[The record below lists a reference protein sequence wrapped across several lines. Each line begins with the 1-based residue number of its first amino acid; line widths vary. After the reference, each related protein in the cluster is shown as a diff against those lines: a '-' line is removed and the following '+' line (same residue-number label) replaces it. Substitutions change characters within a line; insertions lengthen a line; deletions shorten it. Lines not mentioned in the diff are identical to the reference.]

1 MPEKRVSM
9 GERGCV
15 SHVRRM
21 LRCAVLCLLFVS
33 SFCAFPLQNPSIPRE
48 FRRISSQLA
57 ETQAFIVEFEDN
69 ATHTLVKESLEVEV
83 RALFA
88 GSGQKSRETAQAM
101 ARNAVGHEYSHA
113 FNGMAVKG
121 VPRSVLERL
130 PGVKNVH
137 VDGVMHVSTVPWG
150 LDRIDQKHLP
160 LDGKY
165 QTQFKGAGVNVRVIN
180 IL

>member
-15 SHVRRM
+15 SHVRHM

-69 ATHTLVKESLEVEV
+69 ATHTLVK
-83 RALFA
+83 
-88 GSGQKSRETAQAM
+88 
-101 ARNAVGHEYSHA
+101 ARSEERRVGKEC
-113 FNGMAVKG
+113 
-121 VPRSVLERL
+121 
-130 PGVKNVH
+130 
-137 VDGVMHVSTVPWG
+137 VSKCRFRWSPC
-150 LDRIDQKHLP
+150 
-160 LDGKY
+160 
-165 QTQFKGAGVNVRVIN
+165 N
-180 IL
+180 